1 MKLKLNKEWYEER
14 IPQEAD
20 LNVTAGNP
28 EEGGK
33 LEVQL
38 PKSLHGALQR
48 EAAEEGVSLNQLVV
62 TKLAMQM
69 SDLTGS
75 PPPIPPVS
83 HGNG

>member
-1 MKLKLNKEWYEER
+1 MKLKLNKEWYEKR
-14 IPQEAD
+14 IPQEGD
-20 LNVTAGNP
+20 LDVTVGNP

-48 EAAEEGVSLNQLVV
+48 EAAAEGVSLNQLVV

-69 SDLTGS
+69 SELAASRQESG
-75 PPPIPPVS
+75 
-83 HGNG
+83 